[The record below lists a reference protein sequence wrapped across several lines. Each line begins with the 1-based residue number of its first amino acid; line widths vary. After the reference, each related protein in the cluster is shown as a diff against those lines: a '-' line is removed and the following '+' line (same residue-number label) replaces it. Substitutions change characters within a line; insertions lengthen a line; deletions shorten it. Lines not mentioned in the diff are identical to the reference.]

1 MFKVFFVKDN
11 KMGMKKFSTEREA
24 KKFIEKNKSIFSNYY
39 LTDRMGDVIIKK
51 NQ

>member
-11 KMGMKKFSTEREA
+11 KMGVKRFPTIAEGKT
-24 KKFIEKNKSIFSNYY
+24 FIERNKKIFSNYY
-39 LTDRMGDVIIKK
+39 LTNTKGDVIIKK